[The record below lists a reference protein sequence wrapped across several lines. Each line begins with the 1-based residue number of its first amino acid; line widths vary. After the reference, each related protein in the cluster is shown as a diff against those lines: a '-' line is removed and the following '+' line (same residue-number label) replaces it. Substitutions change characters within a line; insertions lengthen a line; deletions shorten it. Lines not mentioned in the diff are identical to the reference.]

1 MKIRSMRSILIIL
14 LICLVS
20 AVPATAE
27 TGTVTQS
34 IYYKEAATRVCTDDT
49 YAGSPTGSIL
59 AIVELSGHGE
69 ILIDGQALS
78 PIGTDAVQG
87 HDAVWF
93 ETTPGTHHI
102 YIAQKGYSNYIA
114 NLPVCSGKV
123 TYAYYDQEAHIYPGT
138 TRTEAPTTT
147 TTVEPTTTTF
157 TGQSTDLKAALGPGR
172 TVPPGNL
179 GSLSVTTDPAG
190 ATIYIDGIQQGISP
204 ATIPGITPGS
214 HTLLLKREGY
224 EDLSLPVVISAGS
237 TQYYS
242 SALKKSG
249 AALPVATTKKSSAPG
264 CAAVFGA
271 CVVGA
276 LLILRRTRP

>member
-1 MKIRSMRSILIIL
+1 MRSILIML
-14 LICLVS
+14 LICLVI
-20 AVPATAE
+20 AVTATAE

-34 IYYKEAATRVCTDDT
+34 IYYKEAATTVCVDGTH
-49 YAGSPTGSIL
+49 AGSPTGSIL

-69 ILIDGQALS
+69 VLIDGQALT
-78 PIGTDAVQG
+78 PIGTDPVQG

-93 ETTPGTHHI
+93 ETTTGTHHI
-102 YIAQKGYSNYIA
+102 YITQKGYSNYIA

-123 TYAYYDQEAHIYPGT
+123 TYVYYDQEAHIYPGT

-147 TTVEPTTTTF
+147 TTVVPVTTTF
-157 TGQSTDLKAALGPGR
+157 TGQSTDLKAALGTVA
-172 TVPPGNL
+172 TVPQGSL

-190 ATIYIDGIQQGISP
+190 ATIYIDGVQQGISP
-204 ATIPGITPGS
+204 ATIPGIAPAS
-214 HTLLLKREGY
+214 HTLLLKLEGY

-249 AALPVATTKKSSAPG
+249 AAPSVPTTKKSSAPG

-276 LLILRRTRP
+276 LLILRKPRP